1 MRARSDARLPAAAV
15 LLTVLAALPLP
26 AQTADAD
33 TLDQAIVGVLVDDV
47 DGRPIASASVTLLRG
62 PARLASVTTD
72 AAGRFT
78 LPVPLPGFYRLEAR
92 RLGYALTESQLV
104 EVETGLTL
112 TVEFRILAD
121 AILMSPLLV
130 TARSDQGR
138 SIFERRRREWG
149 RGVFLTPAMVDSIH
163 PRTHAA
169 EVFRGR
175 DDLFLSWTTAP
186 LSSGQHGLIPSMR
199 TFKGWGCLEYMVD
212 RVPVRPRPLD
222 PAPLWATYPLDGLR
236 PDDIVAVEL
245 YRYAGEAPP
254 ELRRFA
260 TRRDTAMCGLVVFWT
275 RAGW

>member
-1 MRARSDARLPAAAV
+1 MRARCSGRFPIALAILLGAPLGAQAPA
-15 LLTVLAALPLP
+15 
-26 AQTADAD
+26 AD
-33 TLDQAIVGVLVDDV
+33 TLDQAIVGVLVDDS
-47 DGRPIASASVTLLRG
+47 DNRPIATATVTLLRG
-62 PARLASVTTD
+62 PDRLASATTD
-72 AAGRFT
+72 ADGRFV

-112 TVEFRILAD
+112 TVEFRILPD
-121 AILMSPLLV
+121 AILMAPLLV

-149 RGVFLTPAMVDSIH
+149 RGVFMTPAMVDSINPRNH
-163 PRTHAA
+163 PA

-175 DDLFLSWTTAP
+175 DDMFLSWATAP
-186 LSSGQHGLIPSMR
+186 VASGHHSLIPRMR

-212 RVPVRPRPLD
+212 KVPVRRRPLD